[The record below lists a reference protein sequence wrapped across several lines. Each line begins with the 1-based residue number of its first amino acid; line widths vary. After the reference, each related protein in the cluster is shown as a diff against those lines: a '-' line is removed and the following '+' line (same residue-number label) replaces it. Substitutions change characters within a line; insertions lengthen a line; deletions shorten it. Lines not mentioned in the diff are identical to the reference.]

1 MFDTIFGLPVHAL
14 VIHAVV
20 VLLPLMALLT
30 VITSVRARL
39 RERFSWWVTGANLVV
54 FATTLVAKESGET
67 LQKALGGQVA
77 RDHGDLGGVLPAFA
91 FFLVAASAGV
101 AVTSRNRTL
110 GPIAVVIS
118 IIAAVAAV
126 VWTVRTGDSGAR
138 AVWGR

>member
-1 MFDTIFGLPVHAL
+1 M
-14 VIHAVV
+14 
-20 VLLPLMALLT
+20 
-30 VITSVRARL
+30 RARL

-77 RDHGDLGGVLPAFA
+77 RDHGELGGVLPAFA